1 MVGSACDFPPERI
14 RRLLDDDLPEIEVNE
29 LAAHLEHCPQC
40 CRRLDTIAAKSGD
53 WADLRLLNDGDEF
66 DRRTTF
72 GNRDIDRSRHGEPD
86 EFVIPT
92 GLLDPPSDPANL
104 GRLGPYEILEV
115 VGQGGMGIVFRAR
128 DEALD
133 RLVAIKVLVP
143 GLASTAAARR
153 RFAREARAAAAV
165 VNEHVVAIYAVDT
178 TPQGVPYLVMQYV
191 AGKSA
196 QDLVD
201 QGEPPQ
207 VCQIL
212 RIGMQAAQALAAAHA
227 QGLIH
232 RDVKPANILLEN
244 GVERVKITDFGLARA
259 VDDATMTQAGVV
271 AGTPRYMAP
280 EQARGDAIDHRADLF
295 SLGSVLY
302 ALCTGRAPFLG
313 SSSIATL
320 KKVCEEIPTPI
331 ATLNPE
337 LPGWL
342 VRIIE
347 CLHAKDPSDRYGSA
361 AEVADLLGR
370 CLAHVQEPGSVAL
383 PPELVDRPVRRNRR
397 IRWAACA
404 CLLAGIAGVFLGGP
418 VVSQQVA
425 DYVATVLRLQT
436 SEGVLI
442 IESDD
447 PNITIQ
453 IDGNNLVVNGAG
465 VKELRLPIGLH
476 TVKAVKDGTTVQSEK
491 VTIMR
496 GGRKTLSI
504 RTEEDSPSPGVM
516 RLDLHDAVEAFKTME
531 SAKKGQPPVPKP
543 DSNRPGANGPQTHDI
558 RTTPTARGSMPNATV
573 MRSWAER
580 KALAD
585 KNSANGV
592 LTWNLQRKGARSD
605 VEVPGPLR
613 VLDGHSTE
621 IHTVA
626 FSPDGKTL
634 ASGTKDGMIIL
645 WAVPPQGETL
655 ESRQIACHDTAVESV
670 AFSPDGK
677 AHGFGG
683 AGSSCQ
689 ALGSAR
695 KRRLDQATL
704 VLGGNLW
711 RRTPGC
717 LQPGWKER
725 RDWQC

>member
-1 MVGSACDFPPERI
+1 MSDSACDFPSDRI
-14 RRLLDDDLPEIEVNE
+14 RRLLDDELLESEQTE

-40 CRRLDTIAAKSGD
+40 CQRLDAVAAKSGD

-66 DRRTTF
+66 DRRSTF
-72 GNRDIDRSRHGEPD
+72 DNADFNRHRQEEPD
-86 EFVIPT
+86 EYVIPP
-92 GLLDPPSDPANL
+92 GLLDPPSNPVNL

-153 RFAREARAAAAV
+153 RFAREAKAAAAV

-191 AGKSA
+191 SGKSA
-196 QDLVD
+196 QDLLD

-207 VCQIL
+207 VRQIL

-271 AGTPRYMAP
+271 AGTPRFMAP

-320 KKVCEEIPTPI
+320 KKVCEETPPPI

-337 LPGWL
+337 VPGWL

-347 CLHAKDPSDRYGSA
+347 RLHAKNAADRYGSA

-370 CLAHVQEPGSVAL
+370 CLAHVQQPGSVPS
-383 PPELVDRPVRRNRR
+383 PPELANRPMRRGRGA
-397 IRWAACA
+397 RWAASA

-425 DYVATVLRLQT
+425 DYVATVLRLKT
-436 SEGVLI
+436 PEGVLI
-442 IESDD
+442 IESND
-447 PNITIQ
+447 PDITIQ
-453 IDGNNLVVNGAG
+453 IDGDNLVVSGAG

-476 TVKAVKDGTTVQSEK
+476 NVKAVKDGTTVRSEM

-504 RTEEDSPSPGVM
+504 RGENDSPSPAVAH
-516 RLDLHDAVEAFKTME
+516 LDFRAAVGAFKTMD
-531 SAKKGQPPVPKP
+531 SATKGQAPVSRP
-543 DSNRPGANGPQTHDI
+543 DLNKVGAIMPQKARNRRRIVWD
-558 RTTPTARGSMPNATV
+558 R
-573 MRSWAER
+573 
-580 KALAD
+580 L
-585 KNSANGV
+585 
-592 LTWNLQRKGARSD
+592 D
-605 VEVPGPLR
+605 VE
-613 VLDGHSTE
+613 
-621 IHTVA
+621 IHDRIGCPT
-626 FSPDGKTL
+626 
-634 ASGTKDGMIIL
+634 TKRGD
-645 WAVPPQGETL
+645 
-655 ESRQIACHDTAVESV
+655 
-670 AFSPDGK
+670 
-677 AHGFGG
+677 
-683 AGSSCQ
+683 
-689 ALGSAR
+689 
-695 KRRLDQATL
+695 
-704 VLGGNLW
+704 
-711 RRTPGC
+711 
-717 LQPGWKER
+717 
-725 RDWQC
+725 